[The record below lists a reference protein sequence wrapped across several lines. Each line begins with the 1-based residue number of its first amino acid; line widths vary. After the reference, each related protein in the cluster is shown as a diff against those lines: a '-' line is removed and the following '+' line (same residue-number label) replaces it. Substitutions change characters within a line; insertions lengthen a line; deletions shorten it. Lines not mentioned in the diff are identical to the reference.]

1 MDLKQLEATLRA
13 EHFGRSLVPRREW
26 SDYEIR
32 SMLTGKISPRDQEDL
47 LRQAAWDKE
56 LTSRMC
62 AIADGLWIDGLRDTD
77 ISNILDL
84 LTTGATLIR
93 VTGTRGTGRTCVLK
107 AVVDTTVAEGVV
119 SAALVPGRLIR
130 GRGDLA
136 TFLRLAL
143 GLASYECPWAWLSS
157 GPALICID
165 DFDEAYAP
173 KRVLAKIRSELPEVQ
188 IVVGTASGLKLA
200 GAVGIALKSPDKE
213 AVLRVQQQ
221 VVKSATL
228 GAGRADLRS
237 LIRRFAAV
245 PLALTMSLG
254 ILATPSQAH
263 VWGLPQSAKASDVVD
278 LLRNVALELVTSVE
292 RDCLEILCAFPCGL
306 TIEDI
311 QAFVT
316 SADVQ
321 AVQDLESKGLVT
333 RLHLGGEDLYF
344 SRVALVPIDQ
354 GDSLAEGSLKIAE
367 QIHLAAGKADAAPA
381 LWRSLRLGPHLLEL
395 TEHLVFLG
403 EYDNAKKMVRCLSR
417 AFIRSGQGLR
427 LERILEMGLR
437 CAVESQDQPFYS
449 DMRGYLGAI
458 KAMSGEHEESVR
470 HWTERAKV
478 CQELGDLP
486 GYADALTDMAW
497 QEYRHGDKEVAYEDL
512 TAALAAARQAQVG
525 YLIALNCAAL
535 ASCSLATGR
544 PQETEP
550 YRLDCLGT
558 LEGLGAEP
566 NNMTLQVLA
575 QLALD
580 TVDLS
585 LAQHYIS
592 QLVQRSVD
600 QGDRILLSWAL
611 QRKSTLLMLSG
622 MIADSMLCS
631 RAAIEATP
639 RAATNYLREA
649 HATYE
654 SLKATLDTKQLAQ
667 VQAAERSLPKVDLI
681 RAACEISRPAK
692 T

>member
-1 MDLKQLEATLRA
+1 MDLEQLESTLRA
-13 EHFGRSLVPRREW
+13 EHFGRTLLPSREW
-26 SDYEIR
+26 SDFEIR
-32 SMLTGKISPRDQEDL
+32 SMLIGKMASVDQEDL
-47 LRQAAWDKE
+47 LRQAAWDSV

-77 ISNILDL
+77 IASILDL

-107 AVVDTTVAEGVV
+107 AVAETTAAEGVV
-119 SAALVPGRLIR
+119 SAALIPGRLIR
-130 GRGDLA
+130 GRGDMA
-136 TFLRLAL
+136 SFLRLAL

-165 DFDEAYAP
+165 DFDEVYDP
-173 KRVLAKIRSELPEVQ
+173 KKVLAKIRSEIPEVQ
-188 IVVGTASGLKLA
+188 IVVGTTAGFKVA
-200 GAVGIALKSPDKE
+200 GAIGIALKSPDQE
-213 AVLRVQQQ
+213 AVLRVEQQ
-221 VVKSATL
+221 VVKSNL
-228 GAGRADLRS
+228 SGAPKASTRS
-237 LIRRFAAV
+237 LIRRLAAV
-245 PLALTMSLG
+245 PLALTVALG
-254 ILATPSQAH
+254 MLATSSQAH

-278 LLRNVALELVTSVE
+278 LLRNGALEVVTSGE
-292 RDCLEILCAFPCGL
+292 RDCLEMLCAFPCGL

-311 QAFVT
+311 KAFAT
-316 SADVQ
+316 NTDVQ
-321 AVQDLESKGLVT
+321 VLLDLESKGLIS
-333 RLHLGGEDLYF
+333 RFHIGGEQLYF
-344 SRVALVPIDQ
+344 SHIALPPTQDEL
-354 GDSLAEGSLKIAE
+354 LASGSLEIAE
-367 QIHLAAGKADAAPA
+367 QIHRLAGTAEAAPA
-381 LWRSLRLGPHLLEL
+381 LWRSLRLGPHLLDI

-403 EYDNAKKMVRCLSR
+403 EYDNAKRMVRCLSR

-427 LERILEMGLR
+427 MERILELGLR

-470 HWTERAKV
+470 HWTERARV
-478 CQELGDLP
+478 CQELSDLP

-497 QEYRHGDKEVAYEDL
+497 QEYRHGDKEVAYESL

-525 YLIALNCAAL
+525 HLIALNCAAL

-544 PQETEP
+544 HQEAEP

-585 LAQHYIS
+585 LAQQYIS

-654 SLKATLDTKQLAQ
+654 SLKATLNTKQLAQ
-667 VQAAERSLPKVDLI
+667 VQAAERSIPKVDLI
-681 RAACEISRPAK
+681 RAACEINRPAK